1 MLTNRIKYN
10 HLEAQQM
17 TIYKTK
23 PFLLVLLIVAI
34 AVAGCKKAWDDH
46 NSIDLPQLDQTLYQY
61 ISADPNLSTFT
72 GYLAKTGYDK
82 VLGSSKSFTVWAPD
96 NDALKNL
103 DPAVVNNAE
112 ALKRFVG
119 NHIADQGYF
128 TSSPQPSLIIR
139 AMNGKNVTFTKTNF
153 EQSTIT
159 QADVYVKNGVLHKVN
174 AASLPKQN
182 AWEFLQNSGVAT
194 AQKDFIKGLEFMD
207 LDTSKGVL
215 LYKDPVTQKGV
226 YQEGTTFKVLRNKY
240 FQRVADISSEDS
252 LMTYIILNN
261 VAFEAEKLKMAQYHK
276 QVDPLMSDTL
286 TKWSV
291 VKDLVVNKVYQINNL
306 PDSLT
311 TVTGVKIHLDKNAIV
326 ETRLLSNGI
335 AYVVNKIDYKLM
347 ENKIPTIVLQG
358 ETVDSLRVPSAP
370 TTRIKQDPNG
380 IRFTDLQTGSITS
393 SPTPLYYFRY
403 KTKVNAVKYEVYW
416 RAVND
421 VLTTP
426 ISMKI
431 DFSTTR
437 AFTTLPVLPT
447 VGYYAVPSIIGLAT
461 ASQAYKDAYKE
472 VYLGTYTANEYGD
485 LYLFLAS
492 SLGATSTLPTA
503 LSLDYIKLKP
513 VN

>member
-1 MLTNRIKYN
+1 MIKF
-10 HLEAQQM
+10 
-17 TIYKTK
+17 KSK
-23 PFLLVLLIVAI
+23 PILLVCLILAI
-34 AVAGCKKAWDDH
+34 VVAGCKKTWDDH
-46 NSIDLPQLDQTLYQY
+46 NAIDLPQLDQTLVEY
-61 ISADPNLSTFT
+61 INADPNLSTFA
-72 GYLAKTGYDK
+72 GYLKKTGYDQ

-96 NDALKNL
+96 NNALQSLDAATIN
-103 DPAVVNNAE
+103 DAE

-119 NHIADQGYF
+119 NHISNQSYF
-128 TSSPQPSLIIR
+128 TTAAQPAVVIR
-139 AMNGKNVTFTKTNF
+139 VMNGKNITFTKTNF

-159 QADVYVKNGVLHKVN
+159 QADVYVKNGVIHKVN
-174 AASLPKQN
+174 AAALPKPN
-182 AWEFLQNSGVAT
+182 AWEFLQSASAAT

-226 YQEGTTFKVLRNKY
+226 YQEGTTFKVLRNRY
-240 FQRVADISSEDS
+240 FQRISDISSEDS

-261 VAFEAEKLKMAQYHK
+261 TAFDAEKLKLANYHK

-291 VKDLVVNKVYQINNL
+291 VKDLVIKGVYQINNL

-311 TVTGVKIHLDKNAIV
+311 AVTGVKVHLDKNAIV

-335 AYVVNKIDYKLM
+335 AYIVNKIDYKLM
-347 ENKIPTIVLQG
+347 ENKIPTLVLQA
-358 ETVDSLRVPSAP
+358 ELPDSLRVPSLPA
-370 TTRIKQDPNG
+370 TRIKQDPDG
-380 IRFTDLQTGSITS
+380 KRYTDFQTGSITS
-393 SPTPLYYFRY
+393 SPSPLYFYRY

-431 DFSTTR
+431 DFNTTK
-437 AFTTLPVLPT
+437 AFTTLPALPT
-447 VGYYAVPSIIGLAT
+447 VGYYSVPSIIGLSPT
-461 ASQAYKDAYKE
+461 SQAYKDAYKE
-472 VYLGTYTANEYGD
+472 VYLGTYTADNYGD

>member
-1 MLTNRIKYN
+1 
-10 HLEAQQM
+10 M
-17 TIYKTK
+17 TIFKTK
-23 PFLLVLLIVAI
+23 PFFLVLLILAL
-34 AVAGCKKAWDDH
+34 AAAGCKKNWDDR
-46 NSIDLPQLDQTLYQY
+46 NAVDLPQLDQTLFEY

-72 GYLAKTGYDK
+72 TYLSKTGYDK
-82 VLGSSKSFTVWAPD
+82 VLGSSKSFTVWAPN

-103 DPAVVNNAE
+103 DPAVVNDPE

-119 NHIADQGYF
+119 NHIAGQGYF
-128 TSSPQPSLIIR
+128 TSAAQPAVVIR
-139 AMNGKNVTFTKTNF
+139 AMNGKNITFTKTTF
-153 EQSTIT
+153 EQATLV
-159 QADVYVKNGVLHKVN
+159 QADIYVKNGVLHKVN
-174 AASLPKQN
+174 AASLPKPN
-182 AWEFLQNSGVAT
+182 AWEFLQSLSSGT

-261 VAFEAEKLKMAQYHK
+261 TAFDAEKAKLANFHK

-291 VKDLVVNKVYQINNL
+291 VKDLVINKVYQINEL

-311 TVTGVKIHLDKNAIV
+311 TVTGVKVHLDKSAIV

-358 ETVDSLRVPSAP
+358 EVLDSLRVPSAP
-370 TTRIKQDPNG
+370 ATRIKQDPNG
-380 IRFTDLQTGSITS
+380 KRFTDLQTGSITS
-393 SPTPLYYFRY
+393 SPNPLYYYRY
-403 KTKVNAVKYEVYW
+403 KAKVNAVKYEVYW

-421 VLTTP
+421 VLVAP

-431 DFSTTR
+431 DFNTER
-437 AFTTLPVLPT
+437 AFVTVPALPT
-447 VGYYAVPSIIGLAT
+447 VGYYSVPSIIGLST
-461 ASQAYKDAYKE
+461 TSQAYKDAFKE
-472 VYLGTYTANEYGD
+472 VYLGTYTAENYGD